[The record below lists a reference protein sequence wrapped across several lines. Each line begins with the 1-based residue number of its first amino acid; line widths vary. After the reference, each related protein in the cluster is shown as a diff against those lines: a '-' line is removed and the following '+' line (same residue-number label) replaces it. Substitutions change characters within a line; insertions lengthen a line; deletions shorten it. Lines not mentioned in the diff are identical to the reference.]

1 MSELGI
7 DYSALP
13 DIAWQTKSGME
24 NLAEALARRLQTPR
38 GGLFYDPEY
47 GLDVR
52 DWLNETDSEEARFEL
67 ATLASAE
74 CEGDPRVL
82 SADVDV
88 LVLGEDGIT
97 IAISG
102 QSLEGPFSLILEAN
116 KVTVEVLNADAG

>member
-67 ATLASAE
+67 STLASAE
-74 CEGDPRVL
+74 CEADPRVL
-82 SADVDV
+82 SADVEV
-88 LVLGEDGIT
+88 IALGDDGVT